1 MHLLATERKVKC
13 CLCPVCSQ
21 LTFIHNEDLK
31 GGTILSHVW
40 LAPSTWW
47 KFYKNHEMLFHISLM
62 YCKSSV
68 NNLGMRHFPFCPFK
82 VQESTA
88 LEGGKNIRGREN
100 FSLHWNVDRQM
111 FLLVGSTTRDTQQ
124 VHSLCTYW
132 KSNSLQFFQL
142 SPFAWIS
149 TSPNLSN

>member
-1 MHLLATERKVKC
+1 MYQDFCIKCIEFLYKERFWLRRFYIITIVRIGMHLLATERKVKC

-88 LEGGKNIRGREN
+88 LEGGKNVKGRKN

-111 FLLVGSTTRDTQQ
+111 FLLVRSTTRDT
-124 VHSLCTYW
+124 
-132 KSNSLQFFQL
+132 
-142 SPFAWIS
+142 
-149 TSPNLSN
+149 